1 MVPLAAVIVGF
12 TLFAITAAGAQ
23 AQPNVDELLAR
34 VSERIADFY
43 TRAKNVI
50 CIEKSTVQP
59 IDLNNS
65 LAGFARTVES
75 ELHIEGAG
83 AETPGEAVFVRK
95 VLRVNGRAPRERDSK
110 DRSGCTDPNPLTAEP
125 LAFLLPAH
133 RSEYQ
138 FKSAGVARERN
149 RTTLL
154 IDFVSRDRRSSPVLI
169 RDPDG
174 RDDCFDWSGHI
185 ASRGRI
191 WVDADTYD
199 VMRIDRGTP
208 GPVEVKVPVL
218 IQRQYHLDPW
228 VVIVRDDTTIRY
240 ERVRFSDP
248 DEELVLPESI
258 GALIV
263 VRGGLQS
270 TRRYQTFSDYRRF
283 VTKGKVVEPSVS
295 P

>member
-1 MVPLAAVIVGF
+1 VVPLAAVTIGF
-12 TLFAITAAGAQ
+12 ALLAITAAGAQ
-23 AQPNVDELLAR
+23 VQPNVDDLLMR
-34 VSERIADFY
+34 VGERIADFY
-43 TRAKNVI
+43 SRAKNVI
-50 CIEKSTVQP
+50 CIERSTVQG
-59 IDLNNS
+59 IDLSNT
-65 LAGFARTVES
+65 LVGFARTVES
-75 ELHIEGAG
+75 ELRLEGAD
-83 AETPGEAVFVRK
+83 AQAPGEAVFVRK
-95 VLRVNGRAPRERDSK
+95 VLKVNGRPPRERDKK

-138 FKSAGVARERN
+138 FTSAGVSRDRN
-149 RTTLL
+149 RTALL
-154 IDFVSRDRRSSPVLI
+154 IDFKSLDRRSSPVLI
-169 RDPDG
+169 QDPDG

-191 WVDADTYD
+191 WIDAETYD
-199 VMRIDRGTP
+199 VLRVDRGTP
-208 GPVEVKVPVL
+208 GPVDVKVPIL
-218 IQRQYHLDPW
+218 IQRRYRLDPW
-228 VVIVRDDTTIRY
+228 VVIVRDDVTIRY

-283 VTKGKVVEPSVS
+283 VTKGKVVESEMS
-295 P
+295 Q